1 MGGTDHGGAVGET
14 STYSTGTSAGAA
26 VGMLCAVVLS
36 EGGLLTNAYVGAT
49 VGAMVSLC
57 LSGSSAGDSAA
68 AGTSSPLPSAMGGRI
83 LPDTHYLMQEVLPCP
98 TMLCRMQ
105 PPPSFRGGC
114 RAGAQSCLI
123 ATDRGDACKRR
134 LT

>member
-36 EGGLLTNAYVGAT
+36 EGGLLANAYVDAT

-68 AGTSSPLPSAMGGRI
+68 AGTSSPLPSAMGRAHLARHA
-83 LPDTHYLMQEVLPCP
+83 LPHAGGAALPNNVMP
-98 TMLCRMQ
+98 
-105 PPPSFRGGC
+105 
-114 RAGAQSCLI
+114 RAA
-123 ATDRGDACKRR
+123 AAEFPR
-134 LT
+134 